1 MTPDPRFPHPAR
13 TGARARWLLALAALF
28 ALFATGCATTAVH
41 PWDRD
46 LLSEKQMSFVPS
58 GPEHDVDDHVYFS
71 KEGSAGGQNVGGGGC
86 GCN

>member
-1 MTPDPRFPHPAR
+1 MNR
-13 TGARARWLLALAALF
+13 TRSLLALAALA
-28 ALFATGCATTAVH
+28 ALLAAGCATTAVH

-58 GPEHDVDDHVYFS
+58 PSEHDVDDHVYFS
-71 KEGSAGGQNVGGGGC
+71 KEGSSGGQNVGGGGC